1 MSGGLDEEHIRNLR
15 WLYDD
20 EQSYQKA
27 VRKLLNDKATEEQE
41 KLEQKER
48 RRQQL
53 QRARGV
59 VKTRTATIAKRYLG
73 RVRITRRWALYGTF
87 GFLGLV
93 IIGAAGNAIS
103 LARTKKPPAAPA
115 GTGAVHAPF
124 KAAVTPKVAGDATQ
138 KYDPKKNV
146 LSYPDK
152 IGTTQIVISQQP
164 LPAVFKTDPSK
175 LLAFLDQNVPN
186 RSSVAVPTG
195 TAYMS
200 VLEPDNTVQFSVY
213 ITDSAL
219 VFLRAQKPL
228 PKQNWETYF
237 AGLKTQ

>member
-1 MSGGLDEEHIRNLR
+1 
-15 WLYDD
+15 
-20 EQSYQKA
+20 
-27 VRKLLNDKATEEQE
+27 
-41 KLEQKER
+41 
-48 RRQQL
+48 
-53 QRARGV
+53 
-59 VKTRTATIAKRYLG
+59 
-73 RVRITRRWALYGTF
+73 
-87 GFLGLV
+87 
-93 IIGAAGNAIS
+93 
-103 LARTKKPPAAPA
+103 
-115 GTGAVHAPF
+115 
-124 KAAVTPKVAGDATQ
+124 
-138 KYDPKKNV
+138 V